1 MSNPTLTGFHHVA
14 LRARD
19 FDRSVDFYQSTL
31 GMTRKIEWGEKP
43 ARAIMLNIAGD
54 PGSTPGSVPGG
65 SVSGGGGGILEIFER
80 PDEPAGEQAP
90 LLIHVAFRCDNVDA
104 IIEKVRALGCQV
116 TIEPKDVD
124 IPSRPTGPSHVRLA
138 FFKGPD
144 GEVIELFD
152 SQAV

>member
-43 ARAIMLNIAGD
+43 ARAIMLNIAGEN
-54 PGSTPGSVPGG
+54 S
-65 SVSGGGGGILEIFER
+65 GILEIFER